1 LQNSC
6 HRACNKVLIVNN
18 QEMKTFS
25 TNQIKNLLIVGNSG
39 SGKTTLAEAMLFEG
53 GVIERRGDVE
63 SKNTVSDFKEIE
75 QNNTSSV
82 FSSLL
87 YTIYNDH
94 KINLIDAPGL
104 DDFVNGVVSGLSV
117 TDSALLLVNAQNGIE
132 VGAEIH
138 SRYLARANK
147 PIIFVVNQ
155 LDHEKAN
162 WEKTIESIKERFG
175 SNAVVV
181 QYPVHAGSGFDSVI
195 DVLTM
200 KMYKYSKD
208 GGKPQILDIPA
219 DQADHAAELHNTLI
233 EKAAE
238 SEESLMEQFFANDT
252 LTPEEFQ
259 KGIKAG
265 LLQRGLFPVFCVS
278 AKKNMGVGRL
288 LEFISQVTPGPNEV
302 PAPMAG
308 SKEVKCDPSGPATLF
323 VYKSAVETHIGEINY
338 FKVMSGEIK
347 EGMDLTNNTTQNK
360 ERIAQIFVVAGKIRT
375 KVPNMIAG
383 DLGATVKL
391 KSTKTNHTLSVDTS
405 LKFPAIEFPEPK
417 YRTAIRPLSEGDDE
431 KLGEALQRMNFE
443 DPTIQIEYSKELKQI
458 ILSGQGEYHLN
469 ILKWHLDNVFKIG
482 VEFHSPKI
490 PYRETIT
497 KFAYADYRHKKQ
509 SGGAGQFG
517 EVHLIVEPHREG
529 DPDPGMFKID
539 GKDQKISIRD
549 KEEIVL
555 PWGGKLVYYN
565 CIVGGSIDAR
575 FLPAILKGIMEK
587 IEEGPLTGSYT
598 RDVRV
603 YIYDGKMHPVDSN
616 EISFRLAG
624 RNAFS
629 QAFKKA
635 APKILEPVYQV
646 DVLVPGD
653 RMGDVMS
660 DLQGRRAIVQGMGTD
675 MGFQKITAKVPL
687 AEMNKYSTALSSITG
702 GRAMYSMKF
711 LDYEQVPGNVQEELL
726 KSYEAEEKE
735 E

>member
-1 LQNSC
+1 
-6 HRACNKVLIVNN
+6 
-18 QEMKTFS
+18 MKTY
-25 TNQIKNLLIVGNSG
+25 TTGQIKNIVIVGNSG
-39 SGKTTLAEAMLFEG
+39 SGKTTLSEAMLFEG

-75 QNNTSSV
+75 QNNASSV

-87 YTIYNDH
+87 YTLYNDH
-94 KINLIDAPGL
+94 KINLIDVPGL
-104 DDFVNGVVSGLSV
+104 DDFVNGIVSALTV
-117 TDSALLLVNAQNGIE
+117 TDSALMVVNAQNGIE

-138 SRYLARANK
+138 GRYLSNANK
-147 PIIFVVNQ
+147 GLMFVVNQ

-162 WEKTIESIKERFG
+162 WDKTIESIKERFG
-175 SNAVVV
+175 AHAVII
-181 QYPVHAGSGFDSVI
+181 QYPVNSGAGFDSII
-195 DVLTM
+195 DVLAM
-200 KMYKYSKD
+200 KLYKYPKE

-219 DQADHAAELHNTLI
+219 DQKDQVDELHAALV

-238 SEESLMEQFFANDT
+238 SDEALMEQFFANDT
-252 LTPEEFQ
+252 LTPEELQ
-259 KGIKAG
+259 KGLKTG
-265 LLQRGLFPVFCVS
+265 VMNRGLFPVFCVA

-288 LEFISQVTPGPNEV
+288 LEFISQVA
-302 PAPMAG
+302 PAPNDLPAAVAG
-308 SKEVKCDPSGPATLF
+308 TKEIKCDPAGPTTLF

-338 FKVMSGEIK
+338 FKVMAGEVK
-347 EGMDLTNNTTQNK
+347 EGMDLTNTTSQNK
-360 ERIAQIFVVAGKIRT
+360 ERIAQLFAVAGKNRNKIT
-375 KVPNMIAG
+375 NMMAG

-391 KSTKTNHTLSVDTS
+391 KATRTNQTLSVDS
-405 LKFPAIEFPEPK
+405 GVKFKAIEFPEPK
-417 YRTAIRPLSEGDDE
+417 FRAAIRTLTESDDE
-431 KLGEALQRMNFE
+431 KLGEALQRMHFE

-458 ILSGQGEYHLN
+458 ILMGQGEYHLN
-469 ILKWHLDNVFKIG
+469 IVKWHLDNVYKIPT
-482 VEFHSPKI
+482 EFLAPKI

-497 KFAYADYRHKKQ
+497 KYAVADYRHKKQ

-517 EVHLIVEPHREG
+517 EVHLVIEPHKEG
-529 DPDPGMFKID
+529 TPDTTMFQID

-549 KEEIVL
+549 KEEIPL
-555 PWGGKLVYYN
+555 AWGGKLVFYN

-575 FLPAILKGIMEK
+575 FLPAILKGLMEK
-587 IEEGPLTGSYT
+587 IETGPLTGSYA
-598 RDVRV
+598 RDIRV
-603 YIYDGKMHPVDSN
+603 YVYDGKMHPVDSN
-616 EISFRLAG
+616 EISFKLAG

-629 QAFKKA
+629 LAFKKA
-635 APKILEPVYQV
+635 SPKILEPMYIV

-660 DLQGRRAIVQGMGTD
+660 DLQGRRAIVQGMSSE

-711 LDYEQVPGNVQEELL
+711 FDYEPVPGNVQEELL
-726 KSYEAEEKE
+726 KAYEAEEKE

>member
-1 LQNSC
+1 
-6 HRACNKVLIVNN
+6 
-18 QEMKTFS
+18 MKTFS
-25 TNQIKNLLIVGNSG
+25 TSQIKNLLIVGNSG

-75 QNNTSSV
+75 QNNTCSV

-87 YTIYNDH
+87 YTLYNDH

-104 DDFVNGVVSGLSV
+104 DDFVNGMISGLAV
-117 TDSALLLVNAQNGIE
+117 TDSALMLVNAQNGIE

-138 SRYLARANK
+138 GRHLGRANK

-155 LDHEKAN
+155 VDHEKAN

-175 SNAVVV
+175 SHAVVI
-181 QYPVHAGSGFDSVI
+181 QYPVHAGSGFDAIV

-200 KMYKYSKD
+200 KMYKYAKD

-219 DQADHAAELHNTLI
+219 DQTDQAAELHSILI

-238 SEESLMEQFFANDT
+238 SDESLMEQFFANDT

-259 KGIKAG
+259 KGIKTG
-265 LLQRGLFPVFCVS
+265 LLQRGLFPIFCVS
-278 AKKNMGVGRL
+278 AKRNMGVGRL
-288 LEFISQVTPGPNEV
+288 LEFISQVTPSPNDV
-302 PAPMAG
+302 PPPMAG
-308 SKEVKCDPSGPATLF
+308 TREVKCDPAGPATLF

-338 FKVMSGEIK
+338 FKVMAGEIK
-347 EGMDLTNNTTQNK
+347 EGIDLTNNSTQNK
-360 ERIAQIFVVAGKIRT
+360 ERIAQIFVVAGKNRT
-375 KVPNMIAG
+375 KVANMLAG

-391 KSTKTNHTLSVDTS
+391 KATRTNQTLSVDTN

-469 ILKWHLDNVFKIG
+469 ILKWHLDNIFKIG
-482 VEFHSPKI
+482 TEFLTPKI

-517 EVHLIVEPHREG
+517 EVHLIIEPHKEG
-529 DPDPGMFKID
+529 NPDPTMFQID

-549 KEEIVL
+549 KEEIAL
-555 PWGGKLVYYN
+555 AWGGKLVYYN
-565 CIVGGSIDAR
+565 CIVGGSIDTR

-603 YIYDGKMHPVDSN
+603 YVYDGKMHPVDSN

-660 DLQGRRAIVQGMGTD
+660 DLQGRRAIVQGMGTE

-726 KSYEAEEKE
+726 KAYEAEEKE

>member
-1 LQNSC
+1 
-6 HRACNKVLIVNN
+6 
-18 QEMKTFS
+18 MKTYS
-25 TNQIKNLLIVGNSG
+25 TGQIKNLVIVGNSG

-75 QNNTSSV
+75 QHNTCSV

-87 YTIYNDH
+87 YTLYNDH

-104 DDFVNGVVSGLSV
+104 DDFVNGVISALTV
-117 TDSALLLVNAQNGIE
+117 TDTALMVVNAQNGIE

-138 SRYLARANK
+138 GRYLARANK
-147 PIIFVVNQ
+147 SIIFVINQ
-155 LDHEKAN
+155 VDHEKAN

-175 SNAVVV
+175 NHAVVI
-181 QYPVHAGSGFDSVI
+181 QYPVSTGAGFDSIV

-200 KMYKYSKD
+200 KLYKFPKE
-208 GGKPQILDIPA
+208 GGKPQVLDIPA
-219 DQADHAAELHNTLI
+219 DQKDQADELHAALI
-233 EKAAE
+233 ERAAE
-238 SEESLMEQFFANDT
+238 SDEALMEQFFANDT
-252 LTPEEFQ
+252 LTPEELQ

-265 LLQRGLFPVFCVS
+265 LMQRGLFPIFCVS
-278 AKKNMGVGRL
+278 AKKNIGVGRL
-288 LEFISQVTPGPNEV
+288 LEFIAQVAPSPNDL
-302 PAPMAG
+302 PAPVAG
-308 SKEVKCDPSGPATLF
+308 TKEVKCDPAGQTTLF

-338 FKVMSGEIK
+338 FKVMAGEIK

-360 ERIAQIFVVAGKIRT
+360 ERLAQIFVVAGKNRN
-375 KVPNMIAG
+375 KVSNMLAG

-391 KSTKTNHTLSVDTS
+391 KATKTNQTLSLDTS
-405 LKFPAIEFPEPK
+405 LRFPAIEFPEPK
-417 YRTAIRPLSEGDDE
+417 YRTAIRTVSEGDEE

-469 ILKWHLDNVFKIG
+469 ILKWHLDNIFKINT
-482 VEFHSPKI
+482 EFLAPKI

-497 KFAYADYRHKKQ
+497 KFAQADYRHKKQ

-517 EVHLIVEPHREG
+517 EVHLVIEPHKEG
-529 DPDPGMFKID
+529 TPDTEMFKID

-549 KEEIVL
+549 KEEIPL
-555 PWGGKLVYYN
+555 AWGGKLVFYN

-575 FLPAILKGIMEK
+575 FLPAILKGLMEK
-587 IEEGPLTGSYT
+587 IEVGPLTGSYA
-598 RDVRV
+598 RDIRV
-603 YIYDGKMHPVDSN
+603 YVYDGKMHPVDSN
-616 EISFRLAG
+616 EISFKLAG

-629 QAFKKA
+629 MAFKKA
-635 APKILEPVYQV
+635 APKILEPMYQV

-660 DLQGRRAIVQGMGTD
+660 DLQGRRAIVQGMSTE

-711 LDYEQVPGNVQEELL
+711 LEYEPVPGNIQDELL
-726 KSYEAEEKE
+726 KAYEAEEKE

>member
-1 LQNSC
+1 
-6 HRACNKVLIVNN
+6 
-18 QEMKTFS
+18 MKTYS
-25 TNQIKNLLIVGNSG
+25 TGQIKNLVIVGNSG

-75 QNNTSSV
+75 QNNTCSI

-87 YTIYNDH
+87 YTLYNDH

-104 DDFVNGVVSGLSV
+104 DDFVNGVISALTV
-117 TDSALLLVNAQNGIE
+117 TDAALMVVNAQNGIE

-138 SRYLARANK
+138 GRYLGKENK

-155 LDHEKAN
+155 VDHEKAN

-175 SNAVVV
+175 NHAVVM
-181 QYPVHAGSGFDSVI
+181 QFPVHTGSGFDSIV

-200 KMYKYSKD
+200 KMYKFPKE

-219 DQADHAAELHNTLI
+219 DQKDQADELHTALV
-233 EKAAE
+233 ERAAE
-238 SEESLMEQFFANDT
+238 SDESLMEQFFANDT
-252 LTPEEFQ
+252 LTPEELQ

-265 LLQRGLFPVFCVS
+265 ILQRGLFPVLCVS
-278 AKKNMGVGRL
+278 AKKDIGVGRL
-288 LEFISQVTPGPNEV
+288 LEFITQVAPSPNDL
-302 PAPMAG
+302 PAPKAG
-308 SKEVKCDPSGPATLF
+308 NKEVKCDPAGQATLF
-323 VYKSAVETHIGEINY
+323 VFKSAVETHIGEINY
-338 FKVMSGEIK
+338 FKVMAGEIK
-347 EGMDLTNNTTQNK
+347 EGIDLTNNSTQNK
-360 ERIAQIFVVAGKIRT
+360 ERIAQIFAVAGKNRT
-375 KVPNMIAG
+375 KVPNMMAG

-391 KSTKTNHTLSVDTS
+391 KATKTNQTLSLDTS

-417 YRTAIRPLSEGDDE
+417 YRAAIRTLSEGDEE

-443 DPTIQIEYSKELKQI
+443 DPTIHIEYSKELKQI

-469 ILKWHLDNVFKIG
+469 ILKWHLDNVFKVG
-482 VEFHSPKI
+482 TEFVAPKI

-497 KFAYADYRHKKQ
+497 KFAPADYRHKKQ

-517 EVHLIVEPHREG
+517 EVHLVIEPHKEG
-529 DPDPGMFKID
+529 TPDTEMFKID

-549 KEEIVL
+549 KEEIPL
-555 PWGGKLVYYN
+555 PWGGKLVFYN

-575 FLPAILKGIMEK
+575 FLPAILKGLMEK
-587 IEEGPLTGSYT
+587 IEIGPLTGSYA
-598 RDVRV
+598 RDIRV
-603 YIYDGKMHPVDSN
+603 YVYDGKMHPVDSN

-629 QAFKKA
+629 LAFKKA
-635 APKILEPVYQV
+635 APKILEPMYQV

-660 DLQGRRAIVQGMGTD
+660 DLQGRRAIVQGMSSE
-675 MGFQKITAKVPL
+675 MGFQKIIAKVPL
-687 AEMNKYSTALSSITG
+687 AEMNKYSTALSSLTG

-711 LDYEQVPGNVQEELL
+711 LEYEPVPGNIQEELL
-726 KSYEAEEKE
+726 KAYEAEEKE